1 MKRTDLETLGLE
13 KDVIDKVMALHGAD
27 IESKKQEISTL
38 KATNE
43 QQATKINELGESLKA
58 SKGDADK
65 VAELQ
70 KKIDDFTQAEAE
82 RKANE
87 ERINADNI
95 RTNNILDVIGDKKFV
110 NDFTKQA
117 VINQIKSEMDKSE
130 NAGKGIKD
138 IFEGIT
144 KDSTDIFANPQ
155 QQKITL
161 PPSGGG
167 ADDEQKKFANFF

>member
-13 KDVIDKVMALHGAD
+13 KDIIDKVMQLHGAD
-27 IESKKQEISTL
+27 IESKKAEISKL
-38 KATNE
+38 QATNE
-43 QQATKINELGESLKA
+43 EQATKITELGENLKA

-65 VAELQ
+65 IVELQ

-87 ERINADNI
+87 EKINAENI

-138 IFEGIT
+138 IFEGLT

-167 ADDEQKKFANFF
+167 TDDEQKKFANFF

>member
-43 QQATKINELGESLKA
+43 QQATKITELGESLKA

-95 RTNNILDVIGDKKFV
+95 RTNNILDVIGDRKFV
-110 NDFTKQA
+110 NDFTKEA